1 MHHPQTTPLVDHSS
15 RTKTIMSHAYSPTQT
30 TPLLNRSSRTN
41 TITSHTYSPTQTT
54 PLGNHSTQ
62 KNTTSHVYLPP
73 QTTSLLNRSSH
84 THTIT
89 SHTYSP
95 AQTTTAFNHST
106 GKHTNTSHKRTPLTD
121 HNSQTTFQN
130 PFITSPQ
137 VLDLDTC
144 QTPLSWH
151 MSPAK
156 SFTKLLQLADDDCEH
171 DPLTDSPSPPNT
183 GDFGD
188 SNWES
193 FSSHFTQEFESLKA
207 EVDGLRNEVKSLR
220 RTVRESCEP
229 NKRRQTAAKSAV

>member
-1 MHHPQTTPLVDHSS
+1 MHHPQTTPLVNH
-15 RTKTIMSHAYSPTQT
+15 
-30 TPLLNRSSRTN
+30 SSRTN
-41 TITSHTYSPTQTT
+41 TITLHAYSPT
-54 PLGNHSTQ
+54 
-62 KNTTSHVYLPP
+62 
-73 QTTSLLNRSSH
+73 QTTSLLNRSSR

-106 GKHTNTSHKRTPLTD
+106 GKHANTSHKRTPLTD

-130 PFITSPQ
+130 PFITPPQ

-144 QTPLSWH
+144 QTPLSCH

-156 SFTKLLQLADDDCEH
+156 SFTKLLQLADADCEH

-193 FSSHFTQEFESLKA
+193 FSSHFTQKFEWLKA

-220 RTVRESCEP
+220 RTEVRFIIVSC
-229 NKRRQTAAKSAV
+229 QT